1 MDLIRDGKASL
12 KEAQDALYRDD
23 PELVSRLH
31 KAVTES
37 RWGRSRLTMGD
48 YGSLIELP
56 LLSEPEAT
64 TRPSAKK
71 SLSSTRRPDATSV
84 PPSRPKAQRKERGVT
99 VKEMASDVSLWG
111 DGDLSLDCAVIP
123 DREALY
129 RLLEEN
135 CWLERAPFGREQSR
149 WFVTDKAV
157 EGGYGQTVDPSNI
170 HSLKLS
176 GGRKSFP
183 FPVFYEDKVKDV
195 LWTLGWDTILK
206 AVNGL
211 EHKKARLTW
220 LLDYHSYLPNKT
232 LAQLSGMG
240 IATVERRRRENDG

>member
-64 TRPSAKK
+64 IRPK
-71 SLSSTRRPDATSV
+71 SLHTPK
-84 PPSRPKAQRKERGVT
+84 PPTRPKAQRKEHGLTIQAIADR
-99 VKEMASDVSLWG
+99 SDLWG
-111 DGDLSLDCAVIP
+111 EGLDFHHHP
-123 DREALY
+123 STKSGPSKEALY